1 LSNLKTDQH
10 AEEQILVGKI
20 TSAFGI
26 KGWVKIYSHTSPIE
40 NIVSYLPWDLK
51 RGSDTWQLDVLEARV
66 HGKGLVARLESI
78 DDRTAAEAM
87 AGAEIYID
95 RSRLKDLADGEYYWD
110 DLIGLDVTDTEGKH
124 LGKVDS
130 ILETGANDVLEIV
143 GEKRQLV
150 PYVVGDV
157 IKSVDIE
164 AGIIQIDWVEPE

>member
-1 LSNLKTDQH
+1 MSKLSTVQH
-10 AEEQILVGKI
+10 AAEQMLVGKI
-20 TSAFGI
+20 TSAYGI

-51 RGSDTWQLDVLEARV
+51 RGSDRWQLDVLEARL
-66 HGKGLVARLESI
+66 HGKGLVARLATV

-87 AGAEIYID
+87 AGAEIYVD
-95 RSRLKDLADGEYYWD
+95 RSLLKELAEGEYYWD
-110 DLIGLDVTDTEGKH
+110 DLIGLDVTDTEGRY

-157 IKSVDIE
+157 IKSIDIE
-164 AGIIQIDWVEPE
+164 AGVIQIDWVEPE